1 MVFVVLVFFL
11 IKEIINY
18 VRLCCFLVDVGLQVL
33 REIFDRMYF
42 LVNFYV
48 VLVRFVVYVI
58 LQLLYRKKIINFIQW
73 GKLYLFVVV
82 LILLRDFDIMLFMIL
97 LRNICGMIFFIIG
110 WDDFF
115 VVIDGFFEVDI
126 V

>member
-18 VRLCCFLVDVGLQVL
+18 VRLCRFLVDVGLQVL

-115 VVIDGFFEVDI
+115 VVIDVFFEVDI

>member
-115 VVIDGFFEVDI
+115 VVIDVFFEVDI